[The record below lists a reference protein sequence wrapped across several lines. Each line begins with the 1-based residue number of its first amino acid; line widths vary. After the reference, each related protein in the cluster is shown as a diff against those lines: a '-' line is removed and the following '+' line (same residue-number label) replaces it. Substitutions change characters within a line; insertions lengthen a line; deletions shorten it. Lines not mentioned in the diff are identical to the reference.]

1 MNKVLVFSGS
11 TSKNS
16 INKKFATI
24 AANKLKETPYEI
36 IDLNDFELPLYSIDL
51 ENEEG
56 FPKNVQ
62 AFKELIDSSEGII
75 LSLAEHNGTYTVAFK
90 NLMDWLSRIEAK
102 FWANKPM
109 LLLSTSPGQLGAK
122 FVMEA
127 AMKRFPIH
135 GSNIIANFS
144 LPSFDANFSEDKLL
158 NEELNKEFLEMVA
171 MFEDALK

>member
-1 MNKVLVFSGS
+1 MKKVLVFAGS
-11 TSKNS
+11 TSRNS
-16 INKKFATI
+16 INKKFATL
-24 AANKLKETPYEI
+24 AATKLKKTPHEI
-36 IDLNDFELPLYSIDL
+36 IDLNDYKLPLFSVDI

-56 FPKNVQ
+56 FPQEAK
-62 AFKELIDSSEGII
+62 AFKELIDGSEGII
-75 LSLAEHNGTYTVAFK
+75 LSLAEHNGSYSAAFK
-90 NLMDWLSRIEAK
+90 NLMDWLSRIEAN
-102 FWANKPM
+102 FWVNKPM